1 MVNGKE
7 MIYSHREAKT
17 VRYILRNGDIAV
29 VSRRDTAA
37 TTKKEER
44 KKQKNIN
51 NSVIYIVSGAFVL
64 AYCRKAAWTLYR
76 HLSSQL
82 MCFFY

>member
-17 VRYILRNGDIAV
+17 VRYILRNGAIAV

-37 TTKKEER
+37 KTIKEER
-44 KKQKNIN
+44 ERQNNVN
-51 NSVIYIVSGAFVL
+51 NSAVYIVSGVFVL